1 MKNRQVGRNARV
13 FDKFSNEDIDTDARA
28 FDKFS
33 NEDIDTDARA
43 FDKFSN
49 EDIDIVKKNTISK
62 NLEFNNHLEKHE
74 KYLKLYKSNELFWG
88 LGIENEF
95 YLECESRPEISR
107 DFFLNNHL
115 RERYS
120 VNYYSN
126 YDVNLKNDAF
136 AYTNHLDV
144 DIPYLI
150 NSHTFTDTDR
160 YNNHKNIKQSRS
172 INDNKSKENNDDK
185 SKTNNDDKL
194 VNKRIYNLNP
204 DFSGKTLGEEIL
216 GTNNYLKS
224 NFNKTWLYDGD
235 TFEITTLN
243 FYKTNITHMVNEL
256 ELYKREFIENIQKY
270 QEKTNL
276 FSEFGKIKIMEKNYP
291 FAIHMT
297 NLNNI
302 GIFNNGTMHYNLT
315 LPTELDNNMLI
326 KNPVKFKEE
335 HKKAIKIIQLFEPLL
350 ICIYGTTDYF
360 SQLINWENANKF
372 SASSQ
377 RCAVSRYIGLGTYD
391 TDEMISGKILLTEL
405 SNFPD
410 YFWYNKYHEESAYNK
425 LEKIGLDINY
435 NKHYNH
441 GIEIRFLDHISD
453 PELITES
460 FEFIV
465 YLFDLVLDSE
475 LDLENPIKTKLWN
488 DLVCSVMTY
497 GKKYIMTFEELEY
510 FEKILNIKIE
520 KLNIVDVYYEIF
532 SKLKTKFL
540 IPFNNKN
547 ISIGK
552 FSRHV
557 LMPEKI
563 IISYPEKIEENNLIF
578 NIDQILDLEN
588 FTCEL
593 NYFMDISNLPKEILN
608 IAEIVDTFD
617 EIEQHLGSLIKL
629 NNYSSQK
636 TLKILNDINQ
646 IIKTSIDVINYNIE
660 KLLENKDNIDT
671 CLFIKIM
678 NLIGCFK
685 II

>member
-1 MKNRQVGRNARV
+1 MKNILVNSDARI
-13 FDKFSNEDIDTDARA
+13 FDKFSNDNFDMDARA

-33 NEDIDTDARA
+33 NENIDIDARA
-43 FDKFSN
+43 FDKFSSEN
-49 EDIDIVKKNTISK
+49 SDIDARAFDKFLDDKEKLNTVSK
-62 NLEFNNHLEKHE
+62 NLQFNNHLEKHE
-74 KYLKLYKSNELFWG
+74 KYLKSYKSNELFWG

-107 DFFLNNHL
+107 DFFLNNHV

-126 YDVNLKNDAF
+126 YDVKLKNEAF
-136 AYTNHLDV
+136 AYTNHFDV

-150 NSHTFTDTDR
+150 NSHSFTDTDR
-160 YNNHKNIKQSRS
+160 YNNHKKIKQSRA
-172 INDNKSKENNDDK
+172 IKDK
-185 SKTNNDDKL
+185 SSVVDEKL
-194 VNKRIYNLNP
+194 RDVNP
-204 DFSGKTLGEEIL
+204 DFVGKTLGEEIL
-216 GTNNYLKS
+216 ESNSYLKN

-243 FYKTNITHMVNEL
+243 FYKTNITQMINEL
-256 ELYKREFIENIQKY
+256 ELYKKDFIESIQKY

-276 FSEFGKIKIMEKNYP
+276 FLEFGKIKIMEKNYP

-302 GIFNNGTMHYNLT
+302 GIFNNGTLHYNLT
-315 LPTELDNNMLI
+315 LPTELDNNMLV
-326 KNPVKFKEE
+326 KNPVKFKKE
-335 HKKAIKIIQLFEPLL
+335 HKEAIKIIQLFEPLL
-350 ICIYGTTDYF
+350 ICVYGTTDYF
-360 SQLINWENANKF
+360 SQLIDWENANKF

-391 TDEMISGKILLTEL
+391 TDEMITGKILLTEL

-410 YFWYNKYHEESAYNK
+410 YFWYNKYHEQSAYNK

-441 GIEIRFLDHISD
+441 GIEIRFLDHISK
-453 PELITES
+453 PELIIES

-465 YLFDLVLDSE
+465 YLFDLTLESE
-475 LDLENPIKTKLWN
+475 FNLENPIKTKFWN
-488 DLVCSVMTY
+488 DLVCNVMTF

-520 KLNIVDVYYEIF
+520 EKNIVDVYYEIF
-532 SKLKTKFL
+532 SKLKTRFSMN
-540 IPFNNKN
+540 FNDKN
-547 ISIGK
+547 ISIGR

-563 IISYPEKIEENNLIF
+563 IISYPPNIQENYLIF
-578 NIDQILDLEN
+578 NTDDVVDLEK
-588 FTCEL
+588 FTCEI
-593 NYFMDISNLPKEILN
+593 NYFINISNLPKEILN
-608 IAEIVDTFD
+608 IVEIVDTFD
-617 EIEQHLGSLIKL
+617 EIKQHLSSLTEINK
-629 NNYSSQK
+629 NSNSK
-636 TLKILNDINQ
+636 TLKLLNDINQ
-646 IIKTSIDVINYNIE
+646 IIKSSIDVINYNIE
-660 KLLENKDNIDT
+660 KILENKNNIDT